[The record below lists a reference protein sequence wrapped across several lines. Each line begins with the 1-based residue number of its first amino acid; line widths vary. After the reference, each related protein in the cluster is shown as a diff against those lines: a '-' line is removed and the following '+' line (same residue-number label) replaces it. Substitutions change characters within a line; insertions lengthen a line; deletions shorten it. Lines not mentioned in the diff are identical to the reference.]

1 MRVLVTGHL
10 GYIGS
15 VLVPLLC
22 ERGDEVVGYDS
33 GFFAPCLLPGQPT
46 PPEVPNLGTDL
57 RQLDPAVLEGVDA
70 VVHLAALSND
80 PLGNLDADLTFAIND
95 RASSHLADAA
105 KAAGVRRFV
114 FASSCSTYGAAGDD
128 LLDEQAA
135 FNPVTP
141 YGWSK
146 VHLEEHLLGLADQ
159 DFEPVL
165 LRNATAYGISPRPRL
180 DVVLNNLVAY
190 AVTTGRIHL
199 LSDGTP
205 WRPIVHVRD
214 ICSAILAGLDAPRD
228 AVHAQA
234 FNIGRTSENYRISEL
249 AEIVAETVPG
259 CTITYADG
267 AGPDTRCYRVSC
279 AKAETSLPG
288 FTPTWTA
295 RTGALELAEAYRRA
309 GLTEADLHGPRYIR
323 LARIRELQQRGELSS
338 ALEWT

>member
-15 VLVPLLC
+15 VLVPLLV
-22 ERGDEVVGYDS
+22 ERGDDVVGLDS
-33 GFFAPCLLPGQPT
+33 GFFSPCLLPGQPA
-46 PPEVPNLGTDL
+46 PPEVPNLATDMRGFDGDL
-57 RQLDPAVLEGVDA
+57 GGFDA

-80 PLGNLDADLTFAIND
+80 PLGNLDAELTYDINQH
-95 RASSHLADAA
+95 ASAALATRA

-114 FASSCSTYGAAGDD
+114 FASSCSTYGAAGDAI
-128 LLDEQAA
+128 LDESAA

-146 VHLEEHLLGLADQ
+146 VHLERHLLELAD
-159 DFEPVL
+159 DHFSPVL
-165 LRNATAYGISPRPRL
+165 LRNATAYGLSPRPRL
-180 DVVLNNLVAY
+180 DVVLNNLVAW
-190 AVTTGRIHL
+190 AVTSGRIHL

-205 WRPIVHVRD
+205 WRPIVHVED
-214 ICSAILAGLDAPRD
+214 ICSAILAGLDAPRA

-234 FNIGRTSENYRISEL
+234 FNIGRSSENYRISEL

-259 CTITYADG
+259 CTITYAEG

-288 FTPTWTA
+288 YAPRWDA
-295 RTGALELAEAYRRA
+295 RAGARQLAEAYAA
-309 GLTEADLHGPRYIR
+309 GGLSAEDLSGPRYIR
-323 LARIRELQQRGELSS
+323 LARIRELQQGGEIDPQLR
-338 ALEWT
+338 WV